1 MEPAFTDAYYRT
13 GTLIQDK
20 NAGVTDAERQQLVAD
35 LEELVLRFGDG
46 TKPENFDPHA
56 VEAAANRLI
65 KYYTRLN
72 SSPPPVGM
80 SPH

>member
-1 MEPAFTDAYYRT
+1 MSDEKRLKCKK
-13 GTLIQDK
+13 LIATQF
-20 NAGVTDAERQQLVAD
+20 VTDAERQQLVAD

-46 TKPENFDPHA
+46 TKPDNFDPHA